1 MWFLPSALYW
11 SSLSLIGYTYAGY
24 PLLIYG
30 LSRVRPRQP
39 RQGAI
44 EPTVSVVLAAHN
56 EQAHLERKLEN
67 LLSLDYPAEKLQV
80 IVASDGSTDATCE
93 IARRYA
99 ERGVV
104 LLDLPHGGKP
114 RALNAG
120 VEQARGELVLFTDAR
135 QRIEAHALRLT
146 TGFFADPQVGA
157 VVGEL
162 QLESRQGPGVYW
174 AYEKLIRVAEG
185 RFDSVVGGSGCYT
198 AIRRHLYEPLPEDT
212 LLDDVVTPMRIVLQG
227 YRVLYRPEIRVFDE
241 EASVQGE
248 FARKARTLAGNFQLL
263 RQMPELLDPR
273 RNRLFLQFLSHKV
286 LRLAGPLA
294 LAALLGSNLWLV
306 VTGAPPWPLY
316 AATLGGQLAGY
327 GLALYGAVAGERAG
341 RLARV
346 SHTFVTLN
354 AAAVEGLCRYLK
366 GDLAWTTV
374 RHDQTAQP

>member
-1 MWFLPSALYW
+1 MWILPSALYW

-24 PLLIYG
+24 PLLIYA
-30 LSRVRPRQP
+30 LSRIRPRES
-39 RQGAI
+39 RRAAI
-44 EPTVSVVLAAHN
+44 EPTVSVVLAAHDEEEN
-56 EQAHLERKLEN
+56 LERKLEN
-67 LLSLDYPAEKLQV
+67 LCSLDYPREKLETLV
-80 IVASDGSTDATCE
+80 VSDGSSDRTVE
-93 IARRYA
+93 IARGFA
-99 ERGVV
+99 DRGVKV
-104 LLDLPHGGKP
+104 IELPAGGKP

-120 VEQARGELVLFTDAR
+120 VERARGEIVLFTDAR
-135 QRIEAHALRLT
+135 QRIEENALRLT
-146 TGFFADPQVGA
+146 TAFFADPGVGG

-162 QLESRQGPGVYW
+162 QLESKQGPGVYW

-198 AIRRHLYEPLPEDT
+198 AIRRHLYQPLPEDT

-227 YRVLYRPEIRVFDE
+227 YRVLYRPEIRVFDR
-241 EASVQGE
+241 EASVKGE

-294 LAALLGSNLWLV
+294 LAALFGSNLWLV
-306 VTGAPPWPLY
+306 ATAAPPWPFY
-316 AATLGGQLAGY
+316 VATLAGQLAGY
-327 GLALYGAVAGERAG
+327 GLALRGALEGEKAG

-354 AAAVEGLCRYLK
+354 AAAVEGLRRYLK
-366 GDLAWTTV
+366 GDLSWTTA
-374 RHDQTAQP
+374 RRS

>member
-1 MWFLPSALYW
+1 MWMLPSALYW

-24 PLLIYG
+24 PLLIYC
-30 LSRVRPRQP
+30 LSRLRPREP
-39 RQGAI
+39 RRAAL

-56 EQAHLERKLEN
+56 EEAHLARKLEN
-67 LLSLDYPAEKLQV
+67 LCSLDYPREKLQV
-80 IVASDGSTDATCE
+80 IVASDGSSDRTVE
-93 IARRYA
+93 IAQGFA
-99 ERGVV
+99 ERGVEV
-104 LLDLPHGGKP
+104 LALPHGGKP

-120 VEQARGELVLFTDAR
+120 VERARGELVLFTDAR
-135 QRIEAHALRLT
+135 QRLEPGALRLT
-146 TGFFADPQVGA
+146 TSFFADSQVGA

-162 QLESRQGPGVYW
+162 QLESKQGPGVYW

-198 AIRRHLYEPLPEDT
+198 AIRRHLYQPLPEDT

-241 EASVQGE
+241 EASVKGE

-286 LRLAGPLA
+286 LRLTGPVA
-294 LAALLGSNLWLV
+294 LATLLGSNLWLV
-306 VTGAPPWPLY
+306 LTGAPPWPLY
-316 AATLGGQLAGY
+316 ATTLLGQLAGY
-327 GLALYGAVAGERAG
+327 GLALKGALAGERAG

-346 SHTFVTLN
+346 SYTFVTLN
-354 AAAVEGLCRYLK
+354 AAAVEGLRRYLR

-374 RHDQTAQP
+374 RHGGSGD